1 MSETLWQTF
10 PVYVTMTNFPFSSWI
25 VSFNFILHS
34 SRLHSPAPRKNGAEF
49 ILREFAARTWL
60 FLKRKLHQGLL
71 FLIPRLNIVVQA
83 PPNRRPP
90 LGNSLM
96 SMSSHSLFVSL
107 NFAFWPSRSN
117 RKKRSS
123 SSSEITSCDKGKRKT
138 ISESALI
145 IKLRQSRGFI
155 VSSHLQSSSGKS
167 NQVKSLFVCCCCLV
181 FPTMLSKFRFVTL
194 SLSLTAS
201 PCTSS
206 SWSTKNV
213 QTSEGW
219 NYVITSC
226 IAVTRCGGHRSL
238 RNVLFK
244 DIFEERD
251 KAERKE

>member
-1 MSETLWQTF
+1 
-10 PVYVTMTNFPFSSWI
+10 MTNFPFSSWI

-138 ISESALI
+138 SSESALI
-145 IKLRQSRGFI
+145 IKLRHSRGFI
-155 VSSHLQSSSGKS
+155 VTPDLQSWSGRS
-167 NQVKSLFVCCCCLV
+167 NQVKSLFVCSCCLV
-181 FPTMLSKFRFVTL
+181 FAYNALWISICYSFTFLNSFSVHKF
-194 SLSLTAS
+194 
-201 PCTSS
+201 
-206 SWSTKNV
+206 
-213 QTSEGW
+213 
-219 NYVITSC
+219 
-226 IAVTRCGGHRSL
+226 
-238 RNVLFK
+238 
-244 DIFEERD
+244 
-251 KAERKE
+251 

>member
-1 MSETLWQTF
+1 
-10 PVYVTMTNFPFSSWI
+10 MTNFPFSSWI

-138 ISESALI
+138 SSESALI

-155 VSSHLQSSSGKS
+155 VTSDLQSSSGRS
-167 NQVKSLFVCCCCLV
+167 NQVNSLFFVLLLLFGFCLQCSLNFDLLLFH
-181 FPTMLSKFRFVTL
+181 FP
-194 SLSLTAS
+194 
-201 PCTSS
+201 
-206 SWSTKNV
+206 
-213 QTSEGW
+213 
-219 NYVITSC
+219 
-226 IAVTRCGGHRSL
+226 
-238 RNVLFK
+238 
-244 DIFEERD
+244 
-251 KAERKE
+251 

>member
-1 MSETLWQTF
+1 
-10 PVYVTMTNFPFSSWI
+10 MTIFPFSSWI
-25 VSFNFILHS
+25 VSFNFKLHS

-83 PPNRRPP
+83 PPKRRPP

-138 ISESALI
+138 SSINYQITPVPRLYGNIGLKELFRKKQSGEI
-145 IKLRQSRGFI
+145 IVCLLLSFGFC
-155 VSSHLQSSSGKS
+155 LQCFL
-167 NQVKSLFVCCCCLV
+167 NFDFLLFH
-181 FPTMLSKFRFVTL
+181 FP
-194 SLSLTAS
+194 
-201 PCTSS
+201 
-206 SWSTKNV
+206 
-213 QTSEGW
+213 
-219 NYVITSC
+219 
-226 IAVTRCGGHRSL
+226 
-238 RNVLFK
+238 
-244 DIFEERD
+244 
-251 KAERKE
+251 